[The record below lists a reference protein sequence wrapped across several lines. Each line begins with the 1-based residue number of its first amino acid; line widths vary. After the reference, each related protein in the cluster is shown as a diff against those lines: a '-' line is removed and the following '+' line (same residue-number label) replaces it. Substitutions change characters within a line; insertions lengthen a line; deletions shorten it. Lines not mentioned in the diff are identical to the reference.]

1 MNDDV
6 VISRYTDEQAVDDGV
21 LVKVGPRDR
30 VTRAV
35 WDFFVQHTPLGP
47 QPPPTWPVDLRRW
60 FGGQGTEAERD
71 TKAAALAVGIL
82 AAHGA
87 AARRVYEQNSGGG
100 IWKCRA
106 VVRDGVLARL
116 EVDAE
121 QARPAGAGGT
131 TLWLMPNE
139 LGGLTVLF
147 PEDY

>member
-6 VISRYTDEQAVDDGV
+6 VIHSYTDEQAVDDGV

-35 WDFFVQHTPLGP
+35 WDFFVQHAPLGLMAP
-47 QPPPTWPVDLRRW
+47 QHWPVDLGRW
-60 FGGQGTEAERD
+60 VGALGTEQERD
-71 TKAAALAVGIL
+71 TKAAALALGIMMIH
-82 AAHGA
+82 AA
-87 AARRVYEQNSGGG
+87 AARRVYEQNIGGG

-106 VVRDGVLARL
+106 VVRNGVLARL

-121 QARPAGAGGT
+121 HARPPGAEGT

-139 LGGLTVLF
+139 LGGLTLLF